1 MRRERSTGGLRR
13 VSGVSARF
21 PPSIGSRSGM
31 PYLPTFR
38 TVADRCEFDRL
49 LASATNYE
57 RMPEFHA
64 GRVRVD
70 LERMRRYVER
80 LQHPERSC
88 PVVHITGTKGKGS
101 TSALVARIL
110 SFAGF
115 RTGLHTS
122 PHLERLEERVQ
133 VDLEPISE
141 AALLAATNR
150 VLDAAHVAPVLEFP
164 TFFELMT
171 LVAFLEFER
180 VGCRFAVHEVGLG
193 GRLDATNVVLPAVT
207 AITNVALEHT
217 AILGST
223 IAEIAQEKSGIVKP
237 GAPLVTAAEGEALA
251 VANAAARIA
260 GVAVRRVGH
269 DLAIDDLRVRRD
281 GIEVGI
287 RTWRRRYPRL
297 ELALRGRHQATN
309 LALALGILEVLAEND
324 HLTIEVD
331 AVREALRGFA
341 VPCRMETISTQ
352 PSIVVDGA
360 HTPESIA
367 AAIDTLR
374 EEAPDRK
381 IVALCG
387 MARDKDVTR
396 AAEVLARVAAVVAT
410 TYGNDRERDPE
421 EIARSIQESG
431 GQAVVEKDPG
441 SGLARAC
448 HLAEREGVECVVLV
462 VGSLYLA
469 SRVRALVL
477 GKGAA
482 LYPERA

>member
-1 MRRERSTGGLRR
+1 
-13 VSGVSARF
+13 
-21 PPSIGSRSGM
+21 M

-38 TVADRCEFDRL
+38 AVADRSEFDRL

-70 LERMRRYVER
+70 LERMRLYAER
-80 LQHPERSC
+80 LNHPESAC

-101 TSALVARIL
+101 TSALVARML
-110 SFAGF
+110 SFAGGP
-115 RTGLHTS
+115 TGLHTS

-133 VDLEPISE
+133 VDLVPISE

-150 VLDAAHVAPVLEFP
+150 VLDAAHADPALEFP

-193 GRLDATNVVLPAVT
+193 GRLDATNVVVPTVT

-223 IAEIAQEKSGIVKP
+223 IAEIAHEKSGIVKP
-237 GAPLVTAAEGEALA
+237 GAPLITATEGEAFA
-251 VANAAARIA
+251 VANAAAQAA
-260 GVAVRRVGH
+260 GVAVHRVGH
-269 DLAIDDLRVRRD
+269 DITIEDLRIRRD
-281 GIEVGI
+281 GIEVSI
-287 RTWRRRYPRL
+287 ATWRRRYPKL

-309 LALALGILEVLAEND
+309 LAVALGILEVLAD
-324 HLTIEVD
+324 RGHLAIEVD

-341 VPCRMETISTQ
+341 VPCRMETISTR
-352 PSIVVDGA
+352 PTIVVDGA

-367 AAIDTLR
+367 AAIATLR
-374 EEAPDRK
+374 EEAPERR

-396 AAEVLARVAAVVAT
+396 AGEALASVAAVVAT
-410 TYGNDRERDPE
+410 PYGNDRERDPE
-421 EIARSIQESG
+421 EIARSIREFG
-431 GQAVVEKDPG
+431 GTAIAEKDPG